1 MNIHYVSGSRADF
14 GLMSRCLATIDEA
27 GHSVGIVVT
36 GQHLVA
42 SYGETVRDIEA
53 SGLRIVGRIPVELS
67 GATGAEMARAVSV
80 ELAGMAD
87 LWSHDRPDLVLLL
100 GDRGEMVAGALAG
113 VMLNIPVAHI
123 HGGERSGTVDE
134 SFRHAITKLSHF
146 HFPATQESAER
157 LIAMGEDP
165 ERIRII
171 GAPGLVGVPGEVEP
185 VPSAQELR
193 RRFGL
198 PVDRPVALTVFHPV
212 VQEQDDARAQVSAV
226 IAGARSAG
234 LSQILLRPNSDAG
247 GSAVD
252 AVIDA
257 VADDIDVA
265 VATHVSR
272 HDYLATLASVDLVLG
287 NSSSGIIESASFG
300 VPCVN
305 VGTRQQGR
313 ERNTNTIDVPQVS
326 EDAVRDG
333 IQQALALTPDTSN
346 VYGDGTAD
354 QRLLEALSESLL
366 DPAWLTKEM
375 TY

>member
-1 MNIHYVSGSRADF
+1 
-14 GLMSRCLATIDEA
+14 
-27 GHSVGIVVT
+27 
-36 GQHLVA
+36 
-42 SYGETVRDIEA
+42 
-53 SGLRIVGRIPVELS
+53 
-67 GATGAEMARAVSV
+67 MARAVSV
-80 ELAGMAD
+80 ELAGLTD
-87 LWSHDRPDLVLLL
+87 LWSDDRPDLVLVL

-123 HGGERSGTVDE
+123 HGGERSGTIDE
-134 SFRHAITKLSHF
+134 SFRHAISKLSHF
-146 HFPATQESAER
+146 HFPATQASADR

-165 ERIRII
+165 ARIHVI
-171 GAPGLVGVPGEVEP
+171 GAPGLVGVPGEVESIP
-185 VPSAQELR
+185 TAEELR
-193 RRFGL
+193 RAHDL
-198 PVDRPVALTVFHPV
+198 PADRLVALTVFHPV
-212 VQEQDDARAQVSAV
+212 VQEQEDAAAQVSAV

-234 LSQILLRPNSDAG
+234 LSQILFRPNSDAG

-252 AVIDA
+252 AVIDSA
-257 VADDIDVA
+257 AEASDVA

-272 HDYLATLASVDLVLG
+272 PEYLAILASVDLLLG

-305 VGTRQQGR
+305 VGSRQHGR
-313 ERNTNTIDVPQVS
+313 ERNANTVDVPQIN

-333 IQQALALTPDTSN
+333 IRKALALSPDNSN

-354 QRLLEALSESLL
+354 QRLLQALSADLL